1 MDHHDDFQTEPVRGL
16 PEALPEGEHILWQ
29 GTPRVWSLAKQSL
42 SLYWAGGWFLFI
54 FAWRTIGG
62 AAEMPW
68 LQSAQEAS
76 FFLALGAI
84 VCVLLWLVA
93 LIQAKSTV
101 YTITNRRVALRV
113 GAALTFTV
121 NLPYRQIANAQLA
134 LARDGTGTIAFD
146 MTHGSPVLSY
156 VLLWPH
162 VRPWRMKRVEPAL
175 RCITEPERVAALLAD
190 AVETEVAQPVLAVTP
205 MAAE

>member
-1 MDHHDDFQTEPVRGL
+1 MPHDDFQTEPVRGL
-16 PEALPEGEHILWQ
+16 PEALPAGEEILWQ
-29 GTPRVWSLAKQSL
+29 GAPRVWSLAKQSL
-42 SLYWAGGWFLFI
+42 SIYWAAGWFAFI
-54 FAWRTIGG
+54 FAWRTVGG

-84 VCVLLWLVA
+84 VCLLLWLVA

-134 LARDGTGTIAFD
+134 LARDGTGNIAFD

-162 VRPWRMKRVEPAL
+162 VRPWHMKRVQPAL
-175 RCITEPERVAALLAD
+175 RCISEPERVAGLLAD
-190 AVETEVAQPVLAVTP
+190 AVETEVAQPVLSATP
-205 MAAE
+205 VAAE